1 MSKFLISFIIFISII
16 FMYTEGK
23 TQTLKIKNVSVINE
37 LGHVRISWEYNGTD
51 SLTILRDDINDNDLS
66 PLVIKNATETPFIDS
81 TAQAHLKPRL
91 YKIQSKTNF
100 RSDVVSTYYLTLKYD
115 SCLQQIQLNWKD
127 MIVPIPYNNDSII
140 NDWVPTQFTVNIN
153 EGGIPRTEPV
163 DASKEEYAIKNIL
176 ENTTYSIFLET
187 QWKEQTETSNS
198 NPIRKITLMP
208 QSPDSINS
216 VSASVDG
223 NNTNLKFEI
232 ASNSELDTYKLLKSD
247 SYFGSY
253 DTLETIITTDTEILT
268 TDTNSEPDTK
278 ISYYKLVSVNEC
290 GNETT
295 NSDIINNIVL
305 EIENDKFDNTL
316 SWNGFKES
324 SLIPVNY
331 DIYRIVSNQNP
342 ELIGSFSN
350 FNRLQDNIEAFQNY
364 SQFCYYVQ
372 ASAEGSA
379 DSDFSRSNTACMY
392 LTPKVYIPEAFTPN
406 DDGTNDFFQPV
417 FTFIPKEYELRVYNR
432 WGNVIFETGDYSK
445 PWDGREPNGN
455 SAPTGA
461 YIYYLRIKSPNDQI
475 IEQRG
480 SIMVIYP

>member
-1 MSKFLISFIIFISII
+1 MN
-16 FMYTEGK
+16 TEGK

-37 LGHVRISWEYNGTD
+37 QGHVRISWEYNGTD
-51 SLTILRDDINDNDLS
+51 DLEIFRDNITDANLS
-66 PLVIKNATETPFIDS
+66 PLLIRNSTETSYIDS

-91 YKIQSKTNF
+91 YKIQSTVNANL
-100 RSDVVSTYYLTLKYD
+100 RSEVVSTYHLTFKYD

-127 MIVPIPYNNDSII
+127 LVVDVPLNDPLI
-140 NDWVPTQFTVNIN
+140 NDWIPSQFTVNIN
-153 EGGIPRTEPV
+153 EDGILRTETV
-163 DASKEEYAIKNIL
+163 DDASKEEYAINGIL
-176 ENTTYSIFLET
+176 ENTNYSIFLET
-187 QWKEQTETSNS
+187 QWEGQTETSYS
-198 NPIRKITLMP
+198 NPIVKFTEMP
-208 QSPDSINS
+208 QSPDYINS

-232 ASNSELDTYKLLKSD
+232 ASNSELNTYKLLKFD
-247 SYFGSY
+247 SYSGIY
-253 DTLETIITTDTEILT
+253 DTIETLITTDTEILT
-268 TDTNSEPDTK
+268 TDPNSEPYTK

-305 EIENDKFDNTL
+305 EIETNEFENTL
-316 SWNGFKES
+316 GWNGFKES

-350 FNRLQDNIEAFQNY
+350 FNSFQDNIESLQSY

-372 ASAEGSA
+372 ANAEGSA
-379 DSDFSRSNTACMY
+379 DSDYSQSNTACMY

-406 DDGTNDFFQPV
+406 DDGTNDLFKPV
-417 FTFIPKEYELRVYNR
+417 FTFIPKKYELRVYNR
-432 WGNVIFETGDYSK
+432 WGNAIFETGDYSK